1 MLQTTKMTATRIIK
15 KTKPVPGDWK
25 INLFLLILTAGFGAA
40 SALSSGFTSIL
51 WACLLVYSL
60 YAMISGKIYQIWYCI
75 AVSPQLEILTKIS
88 QNKKMPDEIA
98 KYYLYIVIVML
109 YISLFDKR
117 NKYLMPKHRLGIF
130 LLGAI
135 APSLI
140 YAAIYAQ
147 FDIKFWIFNISG
159 IVQLAI
165 LLLFAARERWSE
177 EEFYKLAKFTVLLSP
192 SILVYLSLKTPK
204 FSEISF
210 ETTANFATTG
220 SFGPNQ
226 VSTALGAS
234 LFVIAILLILNKNA
248 FNYVLVNLVLIG
260 LLLFRGLITF
270 SRGGVVV
277 SILAVVL
284 SIVIYAVKDRKTF
297 RNYFAISLASVFFLS
312 GIFFVVNKMT
322 HSALLQRYQGKKT
335 GEAHYAETNSLN
347 KLTANRQLIAY
358 TDIGIFVDH
367 LVFGVGPGEAR
378 YYRKAYG
385 GFDIIAHTEYTRLLS
400 EHGLG
405 GLAVVLLLT
414 FFPVAW
420 VRKIKDRKIKAVCA
434 GMFLLAVG
442 NTFHAATRTNNFVI
456 YFVLASMP
464 VVFREPKTKSKFLTA
479 GNDAFETGI
488 TPSESEN

>member
-1 MLQTTKMTATRIIK
+1 
-15 KTKPVPGDWK
+15 
-25 INLFLLILTAGFGAA
+25 
-40 SALSSGFTSIL
+40 
-51 WACLLVYSL
+51 
-60 YAMISGKIYQIWYCI
+60 MISGKIYQIWYCI

-234 LFVIAILLILNKNA
+234 LFVIAILLILNKKA

-322 HSALLQRYQGKKT
+322 HSALLQRYQG
-335 GEAHYAETNSLN
+335 
-347 KLTANRQLIAY
+347 IAY